1 MSLGLENLGKSHN
14 MAHPIFVESGSEKV
28 DTVDVKQMVAVMAW
42 FQLTLC

>member
-14 MAHPIFVESGSEKV
+14 MARPIFVESEKV
-28 DTVDVKQMVAVMAW
+28 DTVDVKQMVAFVAW

>member
-1 MSLGLENLGKSHN
+1 
-14 MAHPIFVESGSEKV
+14 MAHLIFVESESIESGSEKV